1 MRSTA
6 TRNQSVLSGRAWMRL
21 AIACAAPPRTVFRPT
36 VTRSGRLFVEMP
48 SISGSEL
55 TSFGSGSSVAYQAT
69 NAHGDSGNPDSEV
82 EVISRKS
89 LPDLVTVGLN
99 TVRGGAAHAMANLI
113 HARPDRTD
121 WFRVAVE
128 RMVHDPSTAVRAM
141 VASVL
146 IAVLRHDRS
155 YAVRQFLRL
164 CDADDE
170 LLGAGDVEEFMHYS
184 LRPHFSTL
192 EPILQRM
199 LMAHEK
205 TTSVAGARQSCLA

>member
-36 VTRSGRLFVEMP
+36 VTRSGRLFLEMTSTSESGLP
-48 SISGSEL
+48 ESPCALVAWYATEDPDPKDVNSEPEIEGIS
-55 TSFGSGSSVAYQAT
+55 T
-69 NAHGDSGNPDSEV
+69 
-82 EVISRKS
+82 KS

-128 RMVHDPSTAVRAM
+128 RM
-141 VASVL
+141 
-146 IAVLRHDRS
+146 
-155 YAVRQFLRL
+155 
-164 CDADDE
+164 
-170 LLGAGDVEEFMHYS
+170 
-184 LRPHFSTL
+184 
-192 EPILQRM
+192 
-199 LMAHEK
+199 
-205 TTSVAGARQSCLA
+205 